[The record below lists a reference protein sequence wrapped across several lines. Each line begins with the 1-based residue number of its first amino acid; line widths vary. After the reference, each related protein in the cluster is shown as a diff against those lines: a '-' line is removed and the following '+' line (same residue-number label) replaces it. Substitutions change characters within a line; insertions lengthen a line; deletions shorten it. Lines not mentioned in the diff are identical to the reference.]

1 MIRIRDN
8 LGVLIPFP
16 NNAAIVELCSSDG
29 KLARL
34 ILCSSDRVTILDAK
48 DKDFRSYC
56 QTMKLEPAE
65 IINLHD

>member
-8 LGVLIPFP
+8 LGVVLPLP
-16 NNAAIVELCSSDG
+16 SSAAIVELCSSDG

-34 ILCSSDRVTILDAK
+34 ILCGPARVTILDAK
-48 DKDFRSYC
+48 DPDFRSYC

-65 IINLHD
+65 IINLHE